1 MVIILYFLGGEVIRD
16 FAFALLVGIIV
27 GTYSSI
33 YIATPLVVD
42 WQLSVDARRR
52 SRLKTAAGRA

>member
-1 MVIILYFLGGEVIRD
+1 VLFFFGGEVIHD
-16 FAFALLVGIIV
+16 FAFALLVGVLV

-52 SRLKTAAGRA
+52 SRMKAAAGRA